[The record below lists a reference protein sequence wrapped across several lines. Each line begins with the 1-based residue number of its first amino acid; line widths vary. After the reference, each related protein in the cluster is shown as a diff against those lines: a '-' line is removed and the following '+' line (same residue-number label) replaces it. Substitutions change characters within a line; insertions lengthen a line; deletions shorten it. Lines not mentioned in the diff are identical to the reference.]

1 MHIKLIWFSV
11 HAVLMMVLAMM
22 IDDDDDDDD
31 ADAHDDDGNGCWIPR
46 SVDIGHARALAI
58 EVAHTD
64 KEEGGD

>member
-22 IDDDDDDDD
+22 MMTMTMTMLMMMM
-31 ADAHDDDGNGCWIPR
+31 GIPR